1 MIQVKKREN
10 YSVFLK
16 GHNDLQIISDVTAAQ
31 GGDDVGLDPHE
42 ILEASLGACTSITLS
57 MYAKR
62 KNWNLLDA
70 EVEVKIEKEGTES
83 LLTRKIKLIGDLTEE
98 QRQGLLVI
106 ANKCPIHKLLTSKI
120 EIQSSLVSP

>member
-1 MIQVKKREN
+1 MIQVTKREN
-10 YSVFLK
+10 YSVVLK
-16 GHNDLQIISDVTAAQ
+16 GHNDLQIISDVKPAQ

-42 ILEASLGACTSITLS
+42 ILEASLGACTSITLA

-98 QRQGLLVI
+98 QRQSLLVI

>member
-10 YSVFLK
+10 YSVVLK

-31 GGDDVGLDPHE
+31 GGDDVALDPHE
-42 ILEASLGACTSITLS
+42 ILEASLGACTSITLA

-98 QRQGLLVI
+98 QRQGLLAV
-106 ANKCPIHKLLTSKI
+106 ANKCPIHKLLTSRI
-120 EIQSSLVSP
+120 EIQSTLVSP